1 MLQEI
6 LPYIYNY
13 GWLLGT
19 SILLMAFYQLFLVRR
34 HSYHFMRTYL
44 LAIPVVCLVQIGAFA
59 YHALNASDEAP
70 VVMEMTQQE
79 ADAYIAEHPQREV
92 IFQEMPTQT
101 ANNLAQGEKSTEVVS
116 TSPDLIEHK
125 PAAVPA
131 ATPMVPFSLYQ
142 ILKWMF
148 IGIAAISGF
157 LLLLV
162 LVPLLQM
169 QYKIRRMPSTRS
181 EDGYRIVRSSHVN
194 TPFSFCRTIF
204 LPIKCTTSAESV
216 FLKHEKAHIT
226 CAHYIDVWSI
236 EVLVRLLWFNPI
248 LWYVRKV
255 LRDLHEFEADRCV
268 LQSGEDL
275 HTYQTLLLGE
285 IGEECSVVANG
296 FNKSFIR
303 RRILEMRQATP
314 QLLGRGRKIMTAT
327 WMLLLFGVFAMYAF
341 PRKSSVVLHI
351 KPNDARALP
360 LDTCYEVEGVD
371 TCFASVE
378 EEKNKEEIMTDSVNT
393 EIKVDSTEVALDRI
407 KKEEEKPVA
416 VEKESTV
423 ERPTHDHNGWR
434 YVVDLPLHDLNDQRS
449 VRVRHDDNETFIT
462 FAKYISS
469 DDEVVRFGGP
479 DSYIVDT
486 NTGVHYKAR
495 RSIPSYAWHYF
506 HILGMKGKIVDITV
520 VFPRIPDSAEWISFY
535 QVTSHLQSGER
546 MDVKRF
552 LDK

>member
-19 SILLMAFYQLFLVRR
+19 SILLMAFYHLFLARR
-34 HSYHFMRTYL
+34 HSYRFMRTYL

-116 TSPDLIEHK
+116 TSPDLIEHI

-204 LPIKCTTSAESV
+204 LPLQCTTSAESV

-226 CAHYIDVWSI
+226 CAHYIDVWCI
-236 EVLVRLLWFNPI
+236 EVLVRLLWFNPV
-248 LWYVRKV
+248 LWYVRKS
-255 LRDLHEFEADRCV
+255 LRDLHEYEADRCV

-341 PRKSSVVLHI
+341 PRKSSVVLQI
-351 KPNDARALP
+351 KPNDARTL
-360 LDTCYEVEGVD
+360 LVDTCLWVEGVD
-371 TCFASVE
+371 TCSTDVEEQE
-378 EEKNKEEIMTDSVNT
+378 EEKLKDTDSLTT
-393 EIKVDSTEVALDRI
+393 EIKVDSTEVYLDRI
-407 KKEEEKPVA
+407 KTSEELPSEAKGEN
-416 VEKESTV
+416 VE
-423 ERPTHDHNGWR
+423 ERPTHAEDGWPIL
-434 YVVDLPLHDLNDQRS
+434 YDLPMASASDKKSMTITHTDTETHLTF
-449 VRVRHDDNETFIT
+449 VRPC
-462 FAKYISS
+462 KS
-469 DDEVVRFGGP
+469 DDQLFRFGGP
-479 DSYIVDT
+479 DSYIVDVA
-486 NTGVHYKAR
+486 TGIHYKAR
-495 RSIPSYAWHYF
+495 RSIPAEAWYYF
-506 HILGMKGKIVDITV
+506 HLRGKKNTNCKVTV
-520 VFPRIPDSAEWISFY
+520 VFPRLPETTDVIQLY
-535 QVTSHLQSGER
+535 QVTHHLQSGDYIEIS
-546 MDVKRF
+546 KW
-552 LDK
+552 